1 MEYLA
6 LTPLQLAQ
14 VLRGFRR
21 SRGMTQQDAAR
32 LGGLL
37 QKTVSNLELTPQR
50 TSVESLF
57 RILSALNLELVVRD
71 KNDGGSTHTREPG

>member
-6 LTPLQLAQ
+6 LTPYQLAQ

-21 SRGMTQQDAAR
+21 SRGLTQLNAAA

-37 QKTVSNLELTPQR
+37 QKTVSNIESAPER

-57 RILSALNLELVVRD
+57 KLLSALNVELVLRD
-71 KNDGGSTHTREPG
+71 KNTASDRS

>member
-6 LTPLQLAQ
+6 ITPRQLAQ
-14 VLRGFRR
+14 VLRGYRK
-21 SRGMTQQDAAR
+21 SRQLTQAQAAR

-37 QKTVSNLELTPQR
+37 QKTVSNLELVPER

-57 RILSALNLELVVRD
+57 KLFSALNLELVL
-71 KNDGGSTHTREPG
+71 REKSAPSRPDEPA

>member
-6 LTPLQLAQ
+6 LTPQQLAQ
-14 VLRGFRR
+14 VLRGYRR
-21 SRGMTQQDAAR
+21 SRRLTQREAAN

-37 QKTVSNLELTPQR
+37 QKTVSNLELAPQR

-57 RILSALNLELVVRD
+57 KLLSALNVELVLRD
-71 KNDGGSTHTREPG
+71 KAGKQGPPAGNP

>member
-6 LTPLQLAQ
+6 LTPYQLAQ
-14 VLRGFRR
+14 VLRGYRR
-21 SRGMTQQDAAR
+21 ARGLTQLEAAA

-37 QKTVSNLELTPQR
+37 QKTVSNIELAPER

-57 RILSALNLELVVRD
+57 KLLSALNLELVLRD
-71 KNDGGSTHTREPG
+71 KNTVSGRSKT